1 MNGNGSGNHSVKG
14 IISVSVEP
22 ILCVC
27 YHTWNLELKKNE
39 SGKRTVIG
47 EAN

>member
-1 MNGNGSGNHSVKG
+1 
-14 IISVSVEP
+14 
-22 ILCVC
+22 LCVC

-47 EAN
+47 EANWKVQM